1 MRLFSNWIR
10 NWLGPMDKAFWAL
23 LSLART
29 LFLRANTFPKTVL
42 FQIFALVTK
51 FSIVVWRLGPD
62 SQAFLTMLG
71 NSGWWIHIV
80 WNLNGLL
87 AVAGGGRRETSK
99 RTGQWS
105 ENTLGRWVTE
115 ASGKR
120 SLQVGFAKHLSMR
133 SRIRSVTCLP
143 IVQVYFGPEKPRSKK
158 LQSSKYDLNS
168 KALFRLIY
176 LPPILSF
183 PHKISLKSPNISQ
196 GGVCNRATWDKF
208 SHKIFLLAK
217 RGLA

>member
-1 MRLFSNWIR
+1 MSLFSNWIR
-10 NWLGPMDKAFWAL
+10 NWLGPMYKAFWIP

-29 LFLRANTFPKTVL
+29 LFLWANTFPRNVL
-42 FQIFALVTK
+42 FQIFC
-51 FSIVVWRLGPD
+51 FSHKIFNSRVETRTRLPGIFNNVRKLRVVNPHRVKSEWFISCSR
-62 SQAFLTMLG
+62 
-71 NSGWWIHIV
+71 
-80 WNLNGLL
+80 
-87 AVAGGGRRETSK
+87 GGGRETSK

-105 ENTLGRWVTE
+105 KNTLGRWVIE

-120 SLQVGFAKHLSMR
+120 SLQAGFAKHLSMR

-158 LQSSKYDLNS
+158 LQSSKHDLNS
-168 KALFRLIY
+168 KGLFRLIY

-208 SHKIFLLAK
+208 SHKIFLSAK